1 MLVIV
6 LCAAVI
12 LLYAWYETFC
22 LKEKHFSIDK
32 ENNLTINEGETGNFK
47 IAHISDIHFSRFYS
61 AKRFAKVV
69 EAVNQQEPDL
79 LIFTGDLI
87 EDFRYWQKR
96 DSAPL
101 IQQLS
106 ALKADKGKFAILGNH
121 DYQSGGRKPV
131 EELLINSGFVLLDN
145 RTQLVGALSLT
156 GMEDSQGGSPDYAL
170 TPSPADFSILLLHE
184 PDQVDQVQSLNAY
197 DLVLAGHSHGGQ
209 LRLPLL
215 NYRNHGSKSYWTGIY
230 PLSKTAMLVV
240 NTGIG
245 TTGPPLRFRV
255 KPEILYFHLQNVY
268 A

>member
-22 LKEKHFSIDK
+22 LKEKHFTMKK
-32 ENNLTINEGETGNFK
+32 ENGLTINEGQSGNLK
-47 IAHISDIHFSRFYS
+47 IAQISDIHFSRFYS

-69 EAVNQQEPDL
+69 AAVNRQEPDL
-79 LIFTGDLI
+79 LFFTGDLI
-87 EDFRYWQKR
+87 EDYRYWNKR

-106 ALKADKGKFAILGNH
+106 ALQAEKGKFAILGNH
-121 DYQSGGRKPV
+121 DYQSNGKKYV
-131 EELLINSGFVLLDN
+131 QELLIKSGFTLLDN
-145 RTQLVGALSLT
+145 HTQLVGALSLT
-156 GMEDSQGGSPDYAL
+156 GIEDSQGGKPDYNL
-170 TPSPADFSILLLHE
+170 TPFPADFSILLLHE
-184 PDQVDQVQSLNAY
+184 PDQVKQVHFLSAY

-230 PLSKTAMLVV
+230 SLSDALLLVV
-240 NTGIG
+240 NTGLG

-255 KPEILYFHLQNVY
+255 KPEILYFHLQNL
-268 A
+268 